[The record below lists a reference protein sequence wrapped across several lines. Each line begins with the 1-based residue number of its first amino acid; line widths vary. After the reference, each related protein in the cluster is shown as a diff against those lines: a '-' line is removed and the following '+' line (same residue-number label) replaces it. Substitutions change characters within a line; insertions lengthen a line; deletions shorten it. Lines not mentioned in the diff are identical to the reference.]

1 MHQLYALKDDLDM
14 LTEDVKNLK
23 HGYGLLDY
31 IAKVVHDSEL
41 EQLAQ
46 AAQMRRMEGR
56 FVVIEKRLDSVEKR
70 LDNVEQRLD
79 AVEKRLD
86 AVEKR
91 LDAVEKRLDAVEK
104 RLDVM
109 DQRLDKMEKMLRL
122 ICEHLGIQP
131 VN

>member
-79 AVEKRLD
+79 AIEQRLDKVEQRLD
-86 AVEKR
+86 A
-91 LDAVEKRLDAVEK
+91 
-104 RLDVM
+104 M

>member
-56 FVVIEKRLDSVEKR
+56 FVVIEKRLD
-70 LDNVEQRLD
+70 N
-79 AVEKRLD
+79 VEKRLD

-91 LDAVEKRLDAVEK
+91 LDAVEKRLDAVERRLDAVEK

-109 DQRLDKMEKMLRL
+109 DQRLGKMEKMLQL
-122 ICEHLGIQP
+122 ICEHLGIRT